1 MRVSKSSMFAG
12 LVVAYLMLFEWKV
25 FNADSLRP
33 FVDAAKFAIPVLL
46 FLLVPLRKPRTR
58 WAALYFALS
67 AAFLAWGLVPCFFS
81 PKYSETLVQWLKFVP
96 RLLVAALVAGYL
108 VLRPQATIK
117 IFKLLVII
125 GALAMVQFAVLLPV
139 FLFELA
145 PGFEI
150 PGVNGV
156 FYGPFGLLGDQASQ
170 VKWWSSAYL
179 PVPRLTGFWPE
190 PSNASGFLV
199 AAFFL
204 AQAVYAAEGRQRW
217 RWLSYLCLL
226 GGFAGLAGAGYVAL
240 AASAMWGVLIVRKR
254 PGRRW
259 SGALV
264 GALAIGLVVF
274 AVGGRLI
281 PRDYLEDR
289 PLLRAAAGVRTQ
301 DEQDVEELYGGRLEL
316 LSQNVQVW
324 KEEPFG
330 VGFRIPGKGFFDEA
344 SASAPVLWLTYSGL
358 VGLLILLGV
367 QACVF
372 QAALSQSRRS
382 AVSAR
387 VAQAFV
393 ALFAQH
399 LSHGTWM
406 SPLYIVLCVV
416 VVLGGRAWAPATPA
430 VDQPDLE
437 PWPQPV

>member
-1 MRVSKSSMFAG
+1 MRVSKSSIFAG
-12 LVVAYLMLFEWKV
+12 LVVAYVMLFEWKV
-25 FNADSLRP
+25 FNADGLKPSMD
-33 FVDAAKFAIPVLL
+33 FMKFLIPALL
-46 FLLVPLRKPRTR
+46 FLLVPLRKPRTQ

-108 VLRPQATIK
+108 VRRPQATIK
-117 IFKLLVII
+117 ILKLLAII
-125 GALAMVQFAVLLPV
+125 GALAMVQFAALLPV
-139 FLFELA
+139 FLFELD

-150 PGVNGV
+150 PGVNGI

-170 VKWWSSAYL
+170 VKWWSSTYL

-190 PSNASGFLV
+190 PSNASGFLF

-204 AQAVYAAEGRQRW
+204 AQAVYVAEGVRRW

-226 GGFAGLAGAGYVAL
+226 GGFAGLAGAGYVAI
-240 AASAMWGVLIVRKR
+240 AASVLWGVLVVRKR

-264 GALAIGLVVF
+264 GALAIALIVF
-274 AVGGRLI
+274 AFGGRLI
-281 PRDYLEDR
+281 PRDYLEDK

-301 DEQDVEELYGGRLEL
+301 DELDVEDLYGGRLEL

-330 VGFRIPGKGFFDEA
+330 VGFRIPGRGFFDEA
-344 SASAPVLWLTYSGL
+344 SSSAPVLWLSYTGF

-372 QAALSQSRRS
+372 RAALSQSRRS
-382 AVSAR
+382 AVGAR

-399 LSHGTWM
+399 LSHGNWM
-406 SPLYIVLCVV
+406 SPLYILVGVIL
-416 VVLGGRAWAPATPA
+416 VLGDRAWASATPP
-430 VDQPDLE
+430 VDQADLE